1 MAKDTIMK
9 RRKTREERERAPP
22 LSNPHYLI
30 IERNISLKPVFS
42 SISNKSIPYTKYHL
56 TSEVKPYMCQ
66 NVIAL
71 LLYLNIYLFI
81 MHEFKACQINIF
93 IYNNNVINFLEL

>member
-9 RRKTREERERAPP
+9 RRKTREERAPP

-42 SISNKSIPYTKYHL
+42 SISNKSKRYTVDL
-56 TSEVKPYMCQ
+56 TSKARS
-66 NVIAL
+66 N
-71 LLYLNIYLFI
+71 LYVSKCYSIIIMYKNIYLFI